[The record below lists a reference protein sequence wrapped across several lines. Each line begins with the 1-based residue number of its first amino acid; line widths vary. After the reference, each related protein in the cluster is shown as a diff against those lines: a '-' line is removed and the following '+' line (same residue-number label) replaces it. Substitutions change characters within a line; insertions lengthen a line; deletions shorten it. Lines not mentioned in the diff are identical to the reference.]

1 MSHKVG
7 QSILVIVVEIIC
19 AQGIKMV
26 LSKFFTLK
34 NAKYKGEIFESS
46 DFAHI
51 HRDK

>member
-1 MSHKVG
+1 MSHKVE
-7 QSILVIVVEIIC
+7 QSILVMNFEIFC

-26 LSKFFTLK
+26 LSKFLCEK
-34 NAKYKGEIFESS
+34 IAKYKGEIFESS